1 MDQHYSMLWTHF
13 SQYYLCSCKNVNKM
27 CWLCSQR
34 WSIFNINTWTN
45 TLFVIRVNCS
55 FYIETHIHTVTQ
67 PSVYAAFMSNSLC
80 VSVANLQLQH
90 FFSGLCTWLVFLM
103 LCELSLWSW
112 KVEKGQP
119 LCVLSAMKM
128 ETVVNSPMAG
138 TVKAVHVSA
147 DASLEGDD
155 LILEI
160 EE

>member
-1 MDQHYSMLWTHF
+1 M
-13 SQYYLCSCKNVNKM
+13 
-27 CWLCSQR
+27 
-34 WSIFNINTWTN
+34 
-45 TLFVIRVNCS
+45 
-55 FYIETHIHTVTQ
+55 
-67 PSVYAAFMSNSLC
+67 
-80 VSVANLQLQH
+80 NLSSSPL
-90 FFSGLCTWLVFLM
+90 
-103 LCELSLWSW
+103 

-138 TVKAVHVSA
+138 TIKVVHVTI